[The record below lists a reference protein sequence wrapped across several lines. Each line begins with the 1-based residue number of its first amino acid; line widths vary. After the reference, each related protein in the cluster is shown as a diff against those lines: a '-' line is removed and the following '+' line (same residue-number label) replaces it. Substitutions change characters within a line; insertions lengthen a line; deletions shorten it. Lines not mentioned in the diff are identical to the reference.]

1 MLYPKPNHMKLIE
14 QKTIDMVVD
23 EARVSSRKRKNFNYH
38 EHLSDPINRMLNAL
52 EPGTYVQPHK
62 HEDPDKREVFV
73 ILTGRMG
80 VFIFD
85 DHGKVIETAI
95 LDRDAGVYGIEIPP
109 GTWHA
114 VVSLAP
120 GSVVYEVKDGPYE
133 PLNDKNFAAWAPKEG
148 APEAAAYLASLEK
161 LIG

>member
-1 MLYPKPNHMKLIE
+1 MKLIE
-14 QKTIDMVVD
+14 QKTIDMVVE

-38 EHLSDPINRMLNAL
+38 VHLSDPINRMLNAL

-85 DHGKVIETAI
+85 DHGNVIETAV
-95 LDRDAGVYGIEIPP
+95 LDRDAGVYGIEILP

-133 PLNDKNFAAWAPKEG
+133 PLSDKNFAAWAPKEG

>member
-1 MLYPKPNHMKLIE
+1 MKLIE
-14 QKTIDMVVD
+14 QKTIDKVVD
-23 EARVSSRKRKNFNYH
+23 EARLSSRMRKNFNYH
-38 EHLSDPINRMLNAL
+38 ELLTDPINRMLNAL

-62 HEDPDKREVFV
+62 HEDPDKREVFL

-85 DHGKVIETAI
+85 DDGNVIQTAV
-95 LDRDAGVYGIEIPP
+95 LDRDTGVYGIEIPP
-109 GTWHA
+109 RVWHA

-133 PLNDKNFAAWAPKEG
+133 PLNDKNFATWAPKEG
-148 APEAAAYLASLEK
+148 APEAAEYLAKLEN
-161 LIG
+161 LIR